1 MIHRHTDTVPA
12 TIDTSFGIVTL
23 LRRLGKGKSGHS
35 FLAEL
40 QGRQVVFK
48 RMHDEPCSFYT
59 FKDDKVLLEVQAHAT
74 LSRLGVP
81 MPPLI
86 GFDQGQHF
94 LLKAYIP
101 GHVGHEWVAEGNADE
116 TIIAQLFALS
126 ARLRSEG
133 LNIDYFP
140 ANFVINGAE
149 LYYIDYEV
157 NPYSDE
163 WSLGQWGIYY
173 WANHDGMAHFVRTG
187 DATGINESAGSGVPI
202 KAPFEER
209 VERWRMKYGII
220 GQDLS

>member
-1 MIHRHTDTVPA
+1 MVHSDIAPV
-12 TIDTSFGIVTL
+12 TIDTSFGTVTL

-40 QGRQVVFK
+40 RGRQVVFK

-74 LSRLGVP
+74 LSRLGIP

-86 GFDQGQHF
+86 GFDQGQRF

-101 GHVGHEWVAEGNADE
+101 GHVGHEWVAEG
-116 TIIAQLFALS
+116 
-126 ARLRSEG
+126 
-133 LNIDYFP
+133 
-140 ANFVINGAE
+140 NFVINGAE

-187 DATGINESAGSGVPI
+187 DATGINQSAGSGIPI
-202 KAPFEER
+202 KGPFESR
-209 VERWRMKYGII
+209 VEHWRMKYE
-220 GQDLS
+220 